1 MSPPCKSCEEA
12 FLFIAVSSLRYI
24 YILFSD
30 YQKHRLH
37 SFLKVMTED
46 DIEQIFKLLEGEEAD
61 VAQIFKLLEGEEQFK
76 LAENTL
82 RFVYGTADTPYSED
96 PEQQVRYLLGQYP
109 GLYSNLVIRVGKKYG
124 LTSKYIKGIVEDCLQ
139 EGGSTKSSGAW
150 SEYCMRQAT
159 AFCS

>member
-37 SFLKVMTED
+37 SFLKVMT
-46 DIEQIFKLLEGEEAD
+46 EAD